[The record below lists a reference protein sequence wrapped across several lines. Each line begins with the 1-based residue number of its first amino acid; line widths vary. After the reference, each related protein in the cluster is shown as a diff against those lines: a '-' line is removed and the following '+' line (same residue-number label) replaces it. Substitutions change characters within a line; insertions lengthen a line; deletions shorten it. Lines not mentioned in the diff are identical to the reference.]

1 MDHDD
6 LDPASARV
14 RDELA
19 RLNRDEASAPEVPDT
34 VTARV
39 VAALRTAGRDPAHSA
54 RPPRLRRLQVIGLFI
69 GIGAAVAGVVVGV
82 AMLTDAPPAP
92 RDTGP
97 TARSITV
104 SPSAPRIPLSD
115 AEILALLDRP
125 PDYGALADPK
135 LLGSCLTGLGYPEAT
150 PLGAR
155 LVDVSGGAGVL
166 LLLPGDTDSSVV
178 AVVVPPTCTA
188 AHTGLLA
195 RTALPRP

>member
-1 MDHDD
+1 G
-6 LDPASARV
+6 
-14 RDELA
+14 
-19 RLNRDEASAPEVPDT
+19 
-34 VTARV
+34 
-39 VAALRTAGRDPAHSA
+39 AAPAHSV
-54 RPPRLRRLQVIGLFI
+54 RRPRLRRLQLLGLVV
-69 GIGAAVAGVVVGV
+69 GAGAALAGVVVGV
-82 AMLTDAPPAP
+82 AMLADAPPTS
-92 RDTGP
+92 RDPGP

-104 SPSAPRIPLSD
+104 SPSVPPVALSD

-135 LLGSCLTGLGYPEAT
+135 PLASCLTGLGYPEAT

-155 LVDVSGGAGVL
+155 PVDVSGRAAVL

-195 RTALPRP
+195 RTALHRP